1 MTYCT
6 APFADLY
13 ALEKGAYEFLSLDDK
28 GATCLANG
36 AATASQIAIPFDTLS
51 TASFIAVND
60 LLQVGAEVLRVLS
73 VTYDPGNLSGTLTV
87 ERGLYG
93 TTAATIADDTVFM
106 VKTYE
111 KIRLLAIATD
121 DITNYHK
128 QILSGGELWYA
139 GSDDLQRACAAQA
152 LYLSKFLAARDTGE
166 FIRNVS
172 GGSYSDT
179 VISIGSAA
187 SRQLDPVA
195 QALIDN
201 VLVLAGVG
209 VGEFTRA

>member
-13 ALEKGAYEFLSLDDK
+13 ALDKGAYEFLSLDDK

-36 AATASQIAIPFDTLS
+36 AATASQTSIIVDALS
-51 TASFIAVND
+51 TASFIATND
-60 LLQVGAEVLRVLS
+60 LLQIGSEILRAVA
-73 VTYDPGNLSGTLTV
+73 VVYDPGNLSGTLTV

-93 TTAATIADDTVFM
+93 TTAAVIADNAVFTI
-106 VKTYE
+106 KTYD

-152 LYLSKFLAARDTGE
+152 LYLSKFLEARDTGE

-179 VISIGSAA
+179 VISVGSAA

-201 VLVLAGVG
+201 VLTLAGVG
-209 VGEFTRA
+209 MGEFTRA

>member
-13 ALEKGAYEFLSLDDK
+13 ALDKGAYEFLSLDDK

-36 AATASQIAIPFDTLS
+36 AATASQTSIPFDTLS

-60 LLQVGAEVLRVLS
+60 LLQVGSEILRVLS

-121 DITNYHK
+121 DITSYHK
-128 QILSGGELWYA
+128 QILTGGELWYA

-152 LYLSKFLAARDTGE
+152 LYLSKFLVARDTGD

-179 VISIGSAA
+179 VISVGSAA
-187 SRQLDPVA
+187 SRQLDPAA
-195 QALIDN
+195 QVLIDN
-201 VLVLAGVG
+201 VLTLAGIG
-209 VGEFTRA
+209 MGEFTRA

>member
-1 MTYCT
+1 MAYCT
-6 APFADLY
+6 TPFADSY
-13 ALEKGAYEFLSLDDK
+13 ALDKGAYEFLSLDDK

-36 AATASQIAIPFDTLS
+36 AATASQTSIPFDTLS

-60 LLQVGAEVLRVLS
+60 LLQVGNEILRVAS
-73 VTYDPGNLSGTLTV
+73 VAYDVGNLSGTITV

-93 TTAATIADDTVFM
+93 TTATAFADNAIFT

-111 KIRLLAIATD
+111 KIRLIAIATD
-121 DITNYHK
+121 DIVEYHK
-128 QILSGGELWYA
+128 QILLGGELWYS

-152 LYLSKFLAARDTGE
+152 LYLSKFLAARDTGD

-179 VISIGSAA
+179 VISVGSAA
-187 SRQLDPVA
+187 SRQLDPAA
-195 QALIDN
+195 QVLIDN
-201 VLVLAGVG
+201 VLTLAGIG
-209 VGEFTRA
+209 MGEFTRA